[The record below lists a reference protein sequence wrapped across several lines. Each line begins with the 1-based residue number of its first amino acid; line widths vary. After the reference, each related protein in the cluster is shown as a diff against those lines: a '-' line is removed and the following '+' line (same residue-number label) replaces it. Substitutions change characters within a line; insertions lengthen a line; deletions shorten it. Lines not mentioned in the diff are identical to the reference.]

1 MPVRLT
7 GSCSTVPKTAVIH
20 IGTRK
25 TGTTSIQETLARSG
39 AQLGT
44 IGYPLVGADRNQ
56 NRIISLYLAQDE
68 MPITWRDLDPSVNRR
83 FSRVF
88 FKHLNSAN
96 DVVISAEALS
106 SWFSLS
112 DIRRLRMDFEKAGF
126 HRFRIVLYIR
136 DPAEYYLSY
145 TQQVLKSSFSFA
157 PEAEHPGVFRYEF
170 GRIAR
175 MWEEI
180 FPDDL
185 VVRRYPSGS
194 GEDVVGDFC
203 GLLREYLGVVIAVPD
218 LRRNR
223 SLSAEGMAI
232 LQDYRLQ
239 FPDPSCPGRLTS
251 DAARVVSFL
260 QASIDLLPQTKA
272 CLKADIA
279 EGIRANHKHAADF
292 IMERYGVDIALPRAV
307 PRTFPEDRVYR
318 VTDLVE
324 SFDTATVRALLLLL
338 ARSGLQQ
345 QSAKRSL
352 LSRAVSRAG
361 RELRKHLS

>member
-1 MPVRLT
+1 MS
-7 GSCSTVPKTAVIH
+7 GS
-20 IGTRK
+20 
-25 TGTTSIQETLARSG
+25 
-39 AQLGT
+39 QLGKVR
-44 IGYPLVGADRNQ
+44 YPLAGADRDQ
-56 NRIISLYLAQDE
+56 NRIISLYLPQEE
-68 MPITWRDLDPSVNRR
+68 MPLTWRDLDPSANRR
-83 FSRVF
+83 FSSVF
-88 FKHLNSAN
+88 FKQLNSAN

-112 DIRRLRMDFEKAGF
+112 EIRRLRMDFEKAGF
-126 HRFRIVLYIR
+126 DRFRIVLYIR
-136 DPAEYYLSY
+136 DPADYYLSY
-145 TQQVLKSSFSFA
+145 TQQVLRSSFSFA

-170 GRIAR
+170 RRIAG

-185 VVRRYPSGS
+185 VVRSYPSGS
-194 GEDVVGDFC
+194 GEDVVRDFC

-239 FPDPSCPGRLTS
+239 FPDPSCPGRLTP
-251 DAARVVSFL
+251 DAARLASFL
-260 QASIDLLPQTKA
+260 RNSIDLLPQTKA

-279 EGIRANHKHAADF
+279 EGIRANHKDAADF
-292 IMERYGVDIALPRAV
+292 IMSRYGVDIGLPHAV
-307 PRTFPEDRVYR
+307 PRPFREDQVYR

-324 SFDTATVRALLLLL
+324 TCDTATVRALLLLI

-345 QSAKRSL
+345 PSAKGSL
-352 LSRAVSRAG
+352 LSRVGSRAY
-361 RELRKHLS
+361 REIRKHLG